1 MSQLL
6 DVIRERRSERH
17 FANKPLEPAVV
28 ETLLE
33 AFRWAP
39 SSNNRQ
45 PWRVLIVASTEANH
59 IFDDALS
66 AGNKQWAPVAQL
78 KMVIIGVPEE
88 QPEKNGTQH
97 YLLDVGIAIENMLL
111 QGYAMGLTIH
121 AMGGWDYDKIV
132 KGFNIPA
139 NAKPVAL
146 VAAGYRGR
154 VEDLI
159 EEVRDKDLKPRTRK
173 AISEFT
179 YRDHYGAA
187 ST

>member
-1 MSQLL
+1 MSKLI
-6 DVIRERRSERH
+6 DVIRDRRSDRH
-17 FANKPLEPAVV
+17 FANKPLETETV
-28 ETLLE
+28 EALLD

-45 PWRVLIVASTEANH
+45 PWRVLIVSSADASR

-66 AGNKQWAPVAQL
+66 AGNKQWAPVAPL

-88 QPEKNGTQH
+88 QPEKNGVQN
-97 YLLDVGIAIENMLL
+97 YLLDIGFAMENMLV

-121 AMGGWDYDKIV
+121 AMAGWDYDKIC
-132 KGFNIPA
+132 KGFAIPA
-139 NAKPVAL
+139 TAKPVAL

-159 EEVRDKDLKPRTRK
+159 EEVRAKDLKVRTRK
-173 AISEFT
+173 AIGEFT
-179 YRDHYGAA
+179 FRDSFGAA
-187 ST
+187 FK